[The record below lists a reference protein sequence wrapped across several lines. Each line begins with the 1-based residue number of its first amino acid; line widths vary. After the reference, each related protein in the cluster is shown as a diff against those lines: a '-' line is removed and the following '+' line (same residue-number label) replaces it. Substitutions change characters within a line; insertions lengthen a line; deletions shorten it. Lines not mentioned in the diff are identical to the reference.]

1 MLRRWMMMLAAAALM
16 VAAMPLVAE
25 KTARA
30 DTTTLRVATLAPA
43 ESPWG
48 KVFKAWQKGIKE
60 GSHGALEIQFFY
72 GNQQGDELAM
82 VGKMRTRQLD
92 GAAITA
98 TGLAQIYKHVLVL
111 QLPGLFRDWNTLD
124 SARKVMRPTLDA
136 EFEKQGFKILGW
148 GDVGIAHLMT
158 KGFDVR
164 TPADL
169 KHKNTFFLTGDPI
182 EPMFYSLVGDVTPKQ
197 LTVPEILPSL
207 TANTINVVNA
217 PSLAA
222 EQLQWSSLLDHINTQ
237 ASGIGIGALVFSSA
251 KINGLPADLK
261 QLVMDTGNNAGE
273 ALTNSIRNQDNLAYG
288 RLKARMTGYEPS
300 AAEQDQWRKL
310 FADTRAKLR
319 GTTFDPKIF
328 DQAVQLS
335 GVK

>member
-1 MLRRWMMMLAAAALM
+1 MLRRLIIMLATVALTLGAARA
-16 VAAMPLVAE
+16 
-25 KTARA
+25 ARA

-48 KVFKAWQKGIKE
+48 KVFKAWQKGVKE

-72 GNQQGDELAM
+72 GNQQGDEVAM

-111 QLPGLFRDWNTLD
+111 QLPGLYRDWNTLD
-124 SARKVMRPTLDA
+124 SARKVMRPMLDA
-136 EFEKQGFKILGW
+136 EFEKQGFKIIGW

-158 KGFDVR
+158 KGFDVHS
-164 TPADL
+164 PADL
-169 KHKNTFFLTGDPI
+169 KHKNTFFLPGDPI

-197 LTVPEILPSL
+197 LTVPEILPAL

-217 PSLAA
+217 PALVS

-237 ASGIGIGALVFSSA
+237 PSGIGIGALVFA
-251 KINGLPADLK
+251 AQKINGLPADLK
-261 QLVMDTGNNAGE
+261 QLVLDTGNNAGD
-273 ALTNSIRNQDNLAYG
+273 ALTNSIRNQDNMAFG
-288 RLKARMTGYEPS
+288 RLKARMTAYEPS
-300 AAEQDQWRKL
+300 AAEQEAWKKL
-310 FADTRAKLR
+310 FADTRARLK
-319 GTTFDPKIF
+319 GTTFDPKVF